1 MPDAPLGALHHVE
14 VWVADLTASGPGWAW
29 LLGRLGYEMDRSWPG
44 GRAYRS
50 GVTYI
55 VLEQSPDVLA
65 GGHQRRRAGIN
76 HLAFYAGSRADVD
89 AMVAAAGDHGWRL
102 LFPETH
108 PHAGGPGHYAA
119 FLEDGA
125 GYEVELV
132 AR

>member
-29 LLGRLGYEMDRSWPG
+29 LLARLGYEMDRSWPG
-44 GRAYRS
+44 GRSYRS
-50 GVTYI
+50 SATYI
-55 VLEQSPDVLA
+55 VIEQSPDVLP

-76 HLAFYAGSRADVD
+76 HLAFHAGSRENVD
-89 AMVAAAGDHGWRL
+89 AIVAAAGDHGWHL
-102 LFPETH
+102 LFPDTH
-108 PHAGGPGHYAA
+108 PHAGGAEHYAA